1 MECTIANTRTLL
13 HSETAIEAKAEAE
26 AEAEGVNSEQWDA
39 ECENDIIATCA
50 ARRTPRGGVSNM
62 LQTVDIVVFVVL
74 SIKKI
79 LWNGIERIFLNVES
93 LFLFL
98 FSEPKTK
105 TQQWPTR

>member
-13 HSETAIEAKAEAE
+13 HSETAIEAKAD

-62 LQTVDIVVFVVL
+62 LQTVDIVVFVFVVL
-74 SIKKI
+74 SIK
-79 LWNGIERIFLNVES
+79 N
-93 LFLFL
+93 
-98 FSEPKTK
+98 
-105 TQQWPTR
+105 